1 MNEMLE
7 TSVGVFEVDWY
18 VGASGTSIALDPD
31 AGQADLPE
39 IIDVASAADV
49 ASALRSVG
57 VPGDEAAVL
66 APGLW
71 DRRWRA
77 PSDRGDAG
85 PLGQCA
91 GVSPVRR

>member
-1 MNEMLE
+1 MLE

-39 IIDVASAADV
+39 IIEVASAADV
-49 ASALRSVG
+49 ATALRGVG
-57 VPGDEAAVL
+57 VPDDEADVL

-71 DRRWRA
+71 DRRWR
-77 PSDRGDAG
+77 G
-85 PLGQCA
+85 PE
-91 GVSPVRR
+91 